1 MDESDQQNFD
11 KALDELLAFF
21 EALSINRNIWWKTL
35 NKYPLEQIIAGFE
48 AHIQDP
54 EHGMHPPK
62 PAHIIK
68 HIERL
73 FSTRGGCYKPY
84 VPPPMPRPAATPMI
98 APAFEALKLPNARYT
113 PLYWKM
119 YAEGFNKY
127 GLRGPELVRWALAH
141 SIEEAKIISITKIE
155 EELL

>member
-1 MDESDQQNFD
+1 VDDSNVKDFN
-11 KALDELLAFF
+11 KALDELLAFY
-21 EALSINRNIWWKTL
+21 EALSMNCDIWWKAL
-35 NKYPLEQIIAGFE
+35 KKYPLEQVIAGFE
-48 AHIQDP
+48 AHIQDS
-54 EHGMHPPK
+54 EHGTNPPK

-73 FSTRGGCYKPY
+73 FPKRGGCYKPY

-119 YAEGFNKY
+119 YAEGFNKH
-127 GLRGPELVRWALAH
+127 GLRGPELVRWALAQSAAEEGMH
-141 SIEEAKIISITKIE
+141 SRY
-155 EELL
+155 